1 MPHLHLPLPVPCCVR
16 VGTAAVPEPD
26 ARCHRIRT
34 FPVRALA
41 GPADTSRLSE
51 HACPEY
57 TASAPRRTALPP
69 EGSRPCRLPFP
80 CADSWPRR
88 VGRTSGD
95 IRISFIGDSFVQG
108 IGDPE
113 YRGWVRRL
121 LAATDGDITA
131 FNLGIRRNT
140 SEDVLR
146 RCWQELLPRSR
157 SDADH
162 RLVVSFGSN
171 DTIEENGT
179 VRVAPARILA
189 HLASLLAESGRRS
202 IAPLV
207 VGPPPVV
214 GAGQDHLRRTSDLAD
229 RMAALCRAERIPFI
243 GTTLQPTRV
252 PACSGCVH

>member
-1 MPHLHLPLPVPCCVR
+1 M
-16 VGTAAVPEPD
+16 
-26 ARCHRIRT
+26 
-34 FPVRALA
+34 
-41 GPADTSRLSE
+41 
-51 HACPEY
+51 
-57 TASAPRRTALPP
+57 
-69 EGSRPCRLPFP
+69 
-80 CADSWPRR
+80 
-88 VGRTSGD
+88 SGD

-113 YRGWVRRL
+113 YRGWVGRV

-131 FNLGIRRNT
+131 FNLGIRRDT

-146 RCWQELLPRSR
+146 RCWQEILPRTR
-157 SDADH
+157 SDAHAHAHAHAHH

-179 VRVAPARILA
+179 VRVAPARTLA

-243 GTTLQPTRV
+243 ATTQELADDPVWTEEALAGDGAH
-252 PACSGCVH
+252 PGSGGYRKLADLVLAAQWHPWITDPHS